1 MFPIRTILHPTDF
14 SECATEAFDLACNL
28 AYDYAAR
35 LLVLHVLEPPITAL
49 AGNRALPPL
58 PEEYGRPAR
67 EEKLRG
73 LQAPYA
79 AVQLER
85 CLQEGEVIP
94 EILRLATETPCDL
107 IVMGTHGRTGL
118 SRLLLGSVAEGVLR
132 RAPCPVLSVRAF
144 PPGRET
150 PMHQPTQ
157 EVVTT

>member
-14 SECATEAFDLACNL
+14 SECATEAFDLACLL
-28 AYDYAAR
+28 ARDYAAR

-49 AGNRALPPL
+49 AGNEALPPL
-58 PEEYGRPAR
+58 PEEYGRAAR
-67 EEKLRG
+67 EEALRR

-79 AVQLER
+79 SVQLER
-85 CLQEGEVIP
+85 RLQEGQVIP
-94 EILRLATETPCDL
+94 EILRRAAETPCDL

-132 RAPCPVLSVRAF
+132 QAPCPVLSVRASRS
-144 PPGRET
+144 GRA
-150 PMHQPTQ
+150 PMHLPTR